1 MNIARG
7 TQVGVF
13 VAVIAAAVMIGR
25 WSVSAPPAAVES
37 GEEGE
42 EESEG
47 DGGSDVVL
55 DDKTQDE
62 IGLKVEAV
70 SERPFTSVI
79 RATGT
84 VTANES
90 RVAHVRVLAPGR
102 VESVHVRLGDQ
113 VKAGQPLVTYDN
125 VELGQLIGEYASAGA
140 ALNRAEADSDVAR
153 RAVERATKLVE
164 AGGIPRAELERREA
178 ELKRAQAEVAAAR
191 GEVTNVERKLQR
203 SGVAASDLARLQDSA
218 TPGDMRS
225 RTVVRAPFSGVITA
239 TNVAPGE
246 AVDTER
252 ELLTVADLSTVWV
265 LGDIYQKDIASVR
278 VGQRAEISSESYPNE
293 KFLGRLTNVSDVLD
307 PQTRTAK
314 VRAEVPNAD
323 RRLKLQMFVTLLIPT
338 AAERPALIVPTAALQ
353 EIDGDTV
360 VFVQVNDDTFQ
371 KRVVQSGAGVGG
383 LIPIVA
389 GLKAGERVVIE
400 GAFMLKGKL
409 KAGSIEAEG
418 EEEEEEEEE
427 KTPAKPG
434 PKNKEE
440 KEKER

>member
-1 MNIARG
+1 
-7 TQVGVF
+7 
-13 VAVIAAAVMIGR
+13 
-25 WSVSAPPAAVES
+25 
-37 GEEGE
+37 
-42 EESEG
+42 
-47 DGGSDVVL
+47 
-55 DDKTQDE
+55 
-62 IGLKVEAV
+62 
-70 SERPFTSVI
+70 
-79 RATGT
+79 
-84 VTANES
+84 
-90 RVAHVRVLAPGR
+90 VLAPGR

-125 VELGQLIGEYASAGA
+125 VELGQLIGEYARAGA

-178 ELKRAQAEVAAAR
+178 EFKRAQAEVAAAR
-191 GEVTNVERKLQR
+191 GELTNVERKLQR

-218 TPGDMRS
+218 PPGDMRS

-278 VGQRAEISSESYPNE
+278 VGQRAEISSESYPDE
-293 KFLGRLTNVSDVLD
+293 KFQGRLTNVSDVLD
-307 PQTRTAK
+307 PSTRTAK
-314 VRAEVPNAD
+314 VRAEVPNTD
-323 RRLKLQMFVTLLIPT
+323 RRLKLQMFVTLQIPT
-338 AAERPALIVPTAALQ
+338 AAERPALIVPNAALQ
-353 EIDGDTV
+353 EIDGETV
-360 VFVQVNDDTFQ
+360 VFVQVKDDTFQ

-383 LIPIVA
+383 LVPIVA

-418 EEEEEEEEE
+418 EEEEEEKKE
-427 KTPAKPG
+427 PAKPG

>member
-1 MNIARG
+1 MSITRG

-13 VAVIAAAVMIGR
+13 VAVIATAVMIGR
-25 WSVSAPPAAVES
+25 WSVSTPPSAAEL
-37 GEEGE
+37 GETSE
-42 EESEG
+42 EQEAAG
-47 DGGSDVVL
+47 GGSDVVL
-55 DDKTQDE
+55 NDKTQDE

-70 SERPFTSVI
+70 RERPFASVI

-125 VELGQLIGEYASAGA
+125 VELGQLIGEYARAGA

-164 AGGIPRAELERREA
+164 AGGIPRAEFERREA

-203 SGVAASDLARLQDSA
+203 SGVASSDLARLQDSVA
-218 TPGDMRS
+218 PGDARS

-239 TNVAPGE
+239 ANVAPGE

-278 VGQRAEISSESYPNE
+278 AGQRAEISTESYPGE

-307 PQTRTAK
+307 PSTRTAK
-314 VRAEVPNAD
+314 VRAEVPNGD
-323 RRLKLQMFVTLLIPT
+323 RRLKLQMFVTLQIPT
-338 AAERPALIVPTAALQ
+338 AAERAALIVPSAALQ
-353 EIDGDTV
+353 EIDGETV
-360 VFVQVNDDTFQ
+360 VFVQVNADTFQ
-371 KRVVQSGAGVGG
+371 KRVVQSGPGIGG
-383 LIPIVA
+383 LVPIVS
-389 GLKAGERVVIE
+389 GLKPGEKVVIE

-418 EEEEEEEEE
+418 EEEGEKGKGKAKPSPKNQEE
-427 KTPAKPG
+427 KG
-434 PKNKEE
+434 QD
-440 KEKER
+440 R